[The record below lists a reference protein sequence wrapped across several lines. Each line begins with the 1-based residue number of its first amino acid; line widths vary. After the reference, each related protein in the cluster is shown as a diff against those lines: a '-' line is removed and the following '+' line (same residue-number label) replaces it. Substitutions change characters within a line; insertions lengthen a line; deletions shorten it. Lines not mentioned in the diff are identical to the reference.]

1 VPVPLFNPSFIFNQR
16 HTMAAVICGSLAF
29 DTIMTFEGRF
39 ADQILPDQLH
49 ILNVSFLVPGLRRDF
64 GGCAGNIAYSLNA
77 LGGTALPMAT
87 LGSDGADYLERMRT
101 LGISTEFVRQQGD
114 TFTAQAMIM
123 NDVDNNQIT
132 AFHPGAMQQAH
143 LTKIAAREDIRVG
156 IIAPD
161 GREAMLQH
169 AEQFAAAGIP
179 FVFDPGQGLPMFDG
193 EALKH
198 FIDLA
203 SWVVVNDYE
212 GKMLSQRTG
221 WSLAEISK
229 RVRGLVVT
237 LAAEGCEVWTDGGRE
252 HVPGVTPTA
261 VVEPTGCGDA
271 WRGALLFGLEK
282 EWPLAQCAA
291 LGNRIGALKIAQR
304 GPQNY
309 QVDRKAL
316 GL

>member
-1 VPVPLFNPSFIFNQR
+1 
-16 HTMAAVICGSLAF
+16 MAAVICGSLAF

-87 LGSDGADYLERMRT
+87 VGSDGADYLERLRS
-101 LGISTEFVRQQGD
+101 LGISTEFVRQVSD

-123 NDVDNNQIT
+123 NDRDNNQIT

-143 LTKIAAREDIRVG
+143 ITRVTAREDIRLG
-156 IIAPD
+156 IVAPD
-161 GREAMLQH
+161 GRDAMLQH
-169 AEQFAAAGIP
+169 AEQFKAADIP

-193 EALKH
+193 KELGH
-198 FIDLA
+198 FVDLA

-237 LAAEGCEVWTDGGRE
+237 LAAEGCEVWTHGERE
-252 HVPGVTPTA
+252 HVPAVKPEA

-271 WRGALLFGLEK
+271 WRGALLFGLEQG
-282 EWPLAQCAA
+282 WSLARCAA
-291 LGNRIGALKIAQR
+291 LGNQLGALKIAQR

-309 QVDRKAL
+309 KIDRKAL

>member
-1 VPVPLFNPSFIFNQR
+1 
-16 HTMAAVICGSLAF
+16 MAAVICGSLAF

-64 GGCAGNIAYSLNA
+64 GGCAGNIAYGLNA

-87 LGSDGADYLERMRT
+87 VGTDGGDYLERLRS
-101 LGISTEFVRQQGD
+101 LGISTEFVRQVD
-114 TFTAQAMIM
+114 DSFTAQAMIM
-123 NDVDNNQIT
+123 NDRDNNQIT

-143 LTKIAAREDIRVG
+143 ITRVTAREDIKLG
-156 IIAPD
+156 IVAPD
-161 GREAMLQH
+161 GRDAMVQH
-169 AEQFAAAGIP
+169 AEQFKAAAIP

-193 EALKH
+193 KELAH
-198 FIDLA
+198 FVDLA

-237 LAAEGCEVWTDGGRE
+237 LAADGCEVWAHGERE
-252 HVPGVTPTA
+252 HVPAVKPTA
-261 VVEPTGCGDA
+261 VIEPTGCGDA
-271 WRGALLFGLEK
+271 WRGALLFGLEQG
-282 EWPLAQCAA
+282 WPLARCAA
-291 LGNRIGALKIAQR
+291 LGNQLGALKIAQR

-309 QVDRKAL
+309 KVDLQAI

>member
-1 VPVPLFNPSFIFNQR
+1 
-16 HTMAAVICGSLAF
+16 MAAVICGSLAF

-87 LGSDGADYLERMRT
+87 LGSDGADYLERLRT
-101 LGISTEFVRQQGD
+101 LGISTEFVRQLDD

-143 LTKIAAREDIRVG
+143 LTKVSAREDIRVG

-179 FVFDPGQGLPMFDG
+179 FVFDPGQGLPMFEG

-237 LAAEGCEVWTDGGRE
+237 LAAEGCEVWTDGERE

-309 QVDRKAL
+309 QIDKKAL

>member
-1 VPVPLFNPSFIFNQR
+1 LFIPSFIFNQR
-16 HTMAAVICGSLAF
+16 LTMAAVICGSLAF

-87 LGSDGADYLERMRT
+87 LGSDGADYLERMRS
-101 LGISTEFVRQQGD
+101 LGISTEFVRQLGD

-161 GREAMLQH
+161 GRDAMLQH

-193 EALKH
+193 DALKH

-237 LAAEGCEVWTDGGRE
+237 LAADGCEVWTGGERE

-282 EWPLAQCAA
+282 GWPLAECAA

-316 GL
+316 GI